1 MHEFPWLD
9 LPATRLPSGS
19 TPLLVASFT
28 TNVEE
33 NTEKF
38 STNAKNSIWFGFIPS
53 SFFVALCFWFVAI
66 VHRKRGRLYDNQ
78 FDSHCVCVCVC
89 ARDCQLVWWSEEGTN
104 ERAST
109 GNVRFVVLCDSV
121 SVFSL
126 FAHYTFYSD
135 SWLNQRSFDDDAK
148 TFFSFPF
155 LWLLHC
161 FRELLKKLA
170 SEKLTSSLLELSSWT
185 SKYLMTNE
193 MTSRKMFFHTNNL
206 MNTNSNGIKC
216 RVLWMHFVN
225 IHRMKNWFHL
235 FGWAN
240 FRFFHASVKSA
251 SVMWEYFLQFAL
263 VLFSEPSTS
272 WGVSTSSALLT
283 LSLALEFS
291 LCMLRPLHYL
301 PN

>member
-1 MHEFPWLD
+1 MHEFSWLD

-38 STNAKNSIWFGFIPS
+38 STNEKNSIWFGFIPS
-53 SFFVALCFWFVAI
+53 FFFVALCFWFVAI

-78 FDSHCVCVCVC
+78 FDSHCVCVHATANWCDGV
-89 ARDCQLVWWSEEGTN
+89 RKERTN
-104 ERAST
+104 EQAQVMCALLCYAIPFPSFRYSHITHSIQIRDST
-109 GNVRFVVLCDSV
+109 NALLMMMPKLFFR
-121 SVFSL
+121 SL
-126 FAHYTFYSD
+126 FF
-135 SWLNQRSFDDDAK
+135 
-148 TFFSFPF
+148 
-155 LWLLHC
+155 WLLHC

-170 SEKLTSSLLELSSWT
+170 SEKFTLGLFELSSWN

-193 MTSRKMFFHTNNL
+193 MTSRKMVFHTNNL

-235 FGWAN
+235 FG
-240 FRFFHASVKSA
+240 
-251 SVMWEYFLQFAL
+251 
-263 VLFSEPSTS
+263 
-272 WGVSTSSALLT
+272 
-283 LSLALEFS
+283 
-291 LCMLRPLHYL
+291 
-301 PN
+301 